1 MIVLIADV
9 GSHVANSLVSLT
21 RAEELISE
29 RLDRTAWPS
38 SSDDDEEKKAALIR
52 ASRRINAL
60 PWLGIISYPA
70 QRQSFP
76 RVGLYRNTSPV
87 DPTTIPIE
95 IEYAVV
101 DLAYQIRESDV
112 LSRSLIAGLGIT
124 KLAVEDAVDITFDK
138 STLIYKPL
146 PDDIMAEI
154 PIEWLRTDATDEPFM
169 MFEAI

>member
-1 MIVLIADV
+1 MIELIADV
-9 GSHVANSLVSLT
+9 GSPTANSLVSLT
-21 RAEELISE
+21 RAEQLISE
-29 RLDRTAWPS
+29 RLDRTVWPS

-60 PWLGIISYPA
+60 QWLGNISYPA

-76 RVGLYRNTSPV
+76 RIGLKRGATSV
-87 DPTTIPIE
+87 DPTAIPIE

-112 LSRSLIAGLGIT
+112 LARSSVAGLGIT

-138 STLIYKPL
+138 SSLIYKPL
-146 PDDIMAEI
+146 PDDIMSEI
-154 PIEWLRTDATDEPFM
+154 PIEWLRTSTTDDPFIL
-169 MFEAI
+169 FEAI